1 MVIDLVLMGETL
13 EDLKKKLTIWKDNI
27 EAKRLHVNVNKTK
40 LVCWK
45 HNSPVKADPVK
56 WL

>member
-45 HNSPVKADPVK
+45 HNSSVKADPVK